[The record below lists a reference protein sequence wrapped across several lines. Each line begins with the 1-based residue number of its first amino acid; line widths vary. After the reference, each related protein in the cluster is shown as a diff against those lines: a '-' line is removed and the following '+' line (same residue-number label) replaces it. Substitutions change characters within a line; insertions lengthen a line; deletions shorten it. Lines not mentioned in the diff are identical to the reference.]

1 MIAANP
7 GAQERR
13 TGPTED
19 KNAWRRWR
27 RKVHDVFEVGGDA
40 HPVGYFVNA
49 FIITLIVLN
58 AAAFAAE
65 TVDEVAAQYGRA
77 LDLFN
82 TFSVVIFTL
91 EYVLRLWSCV
101 EIPMLSRLPRWR
113 ARLRFATRPIM
124 IIDLLAVLPWYLYQI
139 FPFDLRLLRVFRVF
153 RLLKLVRYSPALQT
167 LGRVLADE
175 YRALLGALLVM
186 VVLLLFTASVIY
198 FLERDVQPDVFGSIP
213 AAAWWALATL
223 TTVGYGDVVP
233 LTPMGKVFG
242 GVAMLLGVCMFALP
256 IAIIAAGFS
265 QESARHQFVATWSM
279 VARVPLF
286 STMDETEVAEITK
299 LLYTRT
305 YLPGVP
311 IVRAGDTG
319 SAMYIIASGEAEQIK
334 ALNRCVVL
342 KPGDFFGEMALLQ
355 RRHQR
360 HDVIAVTK
368 CRLFVLDA
376 QALARLSRRHPEVM
390 DQIYAAARE
399 RNPAREPKARTR
411 KKTVTKTKLGG

>member
-1 MIAANP
+1 MITADP
-7 GAQERR
+7 GAQASR
-13 TGPTED
+13 TSPTED
-19 KNAWRRWR
+19 KSAWSRWR
-27 RKVHDVFEVGGDA
+27 RKVHDILEVGGDA
-40 HPVGYFVNA
+40 HPAGYFVNA

-58 AAAFAAE
+58 AASFAAE
-65 TVDEVAAQYGRA
+65 TVDEVALQYGRA

-82 TFSVVIFTL
+82 TFSVIIFTL
-91 EYVLRLWSCV
+91 EYVLRLWSCID
-101 EIPMLSRLPRWR
+101 IPMLSRMPRWR
-113 ARLRFATRPIM
+113 ARLRFAARPM
-124 IIDLLAVLPWYLYQI
+124 MLIDLLAILPWFIYQV
-139 FPFDLRLLRVFRVF
+139 FPFDLRLLRVFRIF

-242 GVAMLLGVCMFALP
+242 GIAMLLGVCMFALP

-286 STMDETEVAEITK
+286 STMDEIEVAEITK
-299 LLYTRT
+299 LLYTRA

-319 SAMYIIASGEAEQIK
+319 SAMYIIASGEAEQIQ
-334 ALNRCVVL
+334 ALNRSVVL

-355 RRHQR
+355 RRRQR

-390 DQIYAAARE
+390 EQILAAARE
-399 RNPAREPKARTR
+399 RNPASQPKAHGR
-411 KKTVTKTKLGG
+411 KRAAAETKPSC

>member
-1 MIAANP
+1 MIATDP
-7 GAQERR
+7 GAQA
-13 TGPTED
+13 GPPSPIE
-19 KNAWRRWR
+19 KKSAWSRWR
-27 RKVHDVFEVGGDA
+27 RKVHDILEVGGDA
-40 HPVGYFVNA
+40 HPAGYFFNA

-58 AAAFAAE
+58 AGAFAAE

-77 LDLFN
+77 LDMFN

-91 EYVLRLWSCV
+91 EYVLRIWSCID
-101 EIPMLSRLPRWR
+101 IPMLSRMPRWR
-113 ARLRFATRPIM
+113 ARLRFASRPM
-124 IIDLLAVLPWYLYQI
+124 MLIDLLAILPWYIYQV
-139 FPFDLRLLRVFRVF
+139 FPFDLRLLRVFRIF

-186 VVLLLFTASVIY
+186 VVLLLFTSSVIY

-213 AAAWWALATL
+213 AATWWALATL

-233 LTPMGKVFG
+233 LTPMGKMFG

-286 STMDETEVAEITK
+286 GAMDEAEVAEITK

-319 SAMYIIASGEAEQIK
+319 SAMYIIASGKAEQIQ
-334 ALNRCVVL
+334 APNRTVLL

-355 RRHQR
+355 RRRQR

-368 CRLFVLDA
+368 CSLFVLDT

-399 RNPAREPKARTR
+399 RNPASEPKPRTR
-411 KKTVTKTKLGG
+411 KRAAPATKRAD